1 MPVGPS
7 LLSGLS
13 LAVPYQHQHHQCV
26 WGLVLPKGAPA
37 LPCQGPSP
45 CVLGRVHRCS
55 CVGRGA
61 CSLALVC
68 IVEQCERKC
77 RLGVRKNSSTLR
89 VAKPRRCCPG
99 SLWHLFPR
107 RHSDQTRGSVLIN
120 LLWLTLLPAGGLDLA
135 IQRCLPTSTILSFWA
150 SVIGHSLVMMLKMP
164 LDILSVEKISS
175 FVSCVARL
183 FLLHQHACAEIFLL
197 AVVAYDR
204 SVAMC
209 QPRGST
215 VSRQKVCAV
224 AVARLRAGATLPL
237 SAPVALT
244 FVCPA
249 AAPMSLTASS
259 ERCWPVLLR
268 AAGRVRSLSPQVAPI
283 PWCATW
289 PCWAPVG

>member
-1 MPVGPS
+1 MLPRQLVASLSSQIFRPNTGQCPDPPALVDPAPSRRVGP
-7 LLSGLS
+7 G
-13 LAVPYQHQHHQCV
+13 
-26 WGLVLPKGAPA
+26 
-37 LPCQGPSP
+37 
-45 CVLGRVHRCS
+45 
-55 CVGRGA
+55 
-61 CSLALVC
+61 
-68 IVEQCERKC
+68 
-77 RLGVRKNSSTLR
+77 
-89 VAKPRRCCPG
+89 
-99 SLWHLFPR
+99 HL
-107 RHSDQTRGSVLIN
+107 
-120 LLWLTLLPAGGLDLA
+120 
-135 IQRCLPTSTILSFWA
+135 QRCLPTSTILSFWA

-183 FLLHQHACAEIFLL
+183 FFLHQHACAEIFLL

-224 AVARLRAGATLPL
+224 AVAGLRAGATLPL
-237 SAPVALT
+237 SAPAALT